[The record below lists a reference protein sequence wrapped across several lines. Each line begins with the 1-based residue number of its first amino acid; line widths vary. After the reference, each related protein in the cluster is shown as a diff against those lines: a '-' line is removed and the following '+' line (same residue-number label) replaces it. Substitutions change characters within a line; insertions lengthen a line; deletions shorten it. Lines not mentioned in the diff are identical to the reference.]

1 MYITALYDA
10 NGNEVDLSDYGA
22 DKIVARVLNDGVL
35 TAITERPPRALTD
48 VYIKTDFAA
57 YNLGLQMVV
66 NGAANAAKLLKI
78 FRRCQIVFDTN
89 QGWMWDC
96 ILTSVDRTMLND
108 IAVLNMAFSAE
119 AYGKQVTENI
129 SSTTHQITVAGA
141 KDTYLDIICTSSG
154 SVTINGIT
162 IKSNGE
168 QVEIISSKGVA
179 NMKKVDMA
187 EFPHG
192 VGIYPI
198 DISGDID
205 GMTLQIKYRPRW

>member
-10 NGNEVDLSDYGA
+10 DRNEVDLSDYGA
-22 DKIVARVLNDGVL
+22 KKTVARILNDGVL
-35 TAITERPPRALTD
+35 TAITEHPPQALTD

-66 NGAANAAKLLKI
+66 DGAANAAKLLKI
-78 FRRCQIVFDTN
+78 FRHCQIVFDVN
-89 QGWMWDC
+89 QGWVWDC
-96 ILTSVDRTMLND
+96 VLKSVDRTMLND
-108 IAVLNMAFSAE
+108 IAVLNITFSAE
-119 AYGKQVTENI
+119 AYGKQVTETI
-129 SSTTHQITVAGA
+129 SSTTQQITVTGA

-154 SVTINGIT
+154 SVTFNGIT

-179 NMKKVDMA
+179 DMKKVDMT

-198 DISGDID
+198 YISGDID

>member
-108 IAVLNMAFSAE
+108 IAVLNIIFSAE
-119 AYGKQVTENI
+119 AYGEQVTETI
-129 SSTTHQITVAGA
+129 LSTTQQITIAGA
-141 KDTYLDIICTSSG
+141 KDTYLDIVCTSSG

-198 DISGDID
+198 AISGDID
-205 GMTLQIKYRPRW
+205 EMTLQIKYKPRW

>member
-108 IAVLNMAFSAE
+108 IAVLNIIFSAE
-119 AYGKQVTENI
+119 AYGEQVTETI
-129 SSTTHQITVAGA
+129 LSTTQQITIAGA
-141 KDTYLDIICTSSG
+141 KDTYLDIVCTSSG

-198 DISGDID
+198 YISGDID

>member
-66 NGAANAAKLLKI
+66 DGVANAAKLLQI
-78 FRRCQIVFDTN
+78 VRRCQIVFDVN
-89 QGWMWDC
+89 QGWTWNC
-96 ILTSVDRTMLND
+96 ILASVDRMMLND
-108 IAVLNMAFSAE
+108 IVILNLTFSAE
-119 AYGKQVTENI
+119 AYGEQVTEAI
-129 SSTTHQITVAGA
+129 SSTTQQITVAGA
-141 KDTYLDIICTSSG
+141 KETYLDIVCTSSG

-162 IKSNGE
+162 IKSNGK
-168 QVEIISSKGVA
+168 QVEIISSKGIA
-179 NMKKVDMA
+179 DMQKVDMT
-187 EFPHG
+187 EFPRG

-198 DISGDID
+198 ALSGDIA